1 MSSSLWLRVHS
12 AIGTPHMQSAG
23 SASSGSLL
31 PGKIWGGQQAPGS
44 ASSATGK
51 MLSHTDSREQLQP
64 LRAEPAPPCPQT
76 RMPAARGMAA
86 SQGHK
91 AIPCCAGKPRQL
103 EQAGIAATRAD
114 LWQVGLKG

>member
-1 MSSSLWLRVHS
+1 
-12 AIGTPHMQSAG
+12 
-23 SASSGSLL
+23 
-31 PGKIWGGQQAPGS
+31 
-44 ASSATGK
+44 

-64 LRAEPAPPCPQT
+64 LRAEPVPCCPQT
-76 RMPAARGMAA
+76 RMPAARGMGMAA

-114 LWQVGLKG
+114 PWQVGLKG